1 MFKKGQAAMEFLM
14 TYGWAIL
21 VVLAAIGALAYFG
34 VLSPDNLLPERTSFQ
49 APIPNIDNAYIT
61 TDGAVEIAF
70 SSNVGYAINIK
81 TASASMTGIEVAGV
95 PADCTTGTTVEVN
108 GVAADTD
115 VVNNGKANVKWTCLA
130 AGNAAVAWNKGDRVK
145 GTLTFTYTN
154 SYTGQTRSH
163 TGTINGKVS

>member
-61 TDGAVEIAF
+61 ANGAIEIPFSNNNANQIEVHTANAGMAATFEVGGSTIDCSGGNTVTIDGAAANKNI
-70 SSNVGYAINIK
+70 SNN
-81 TASASMTGIEVAGV
+81 
-95 PADCTTGTTVEVN
+95 
-108 GVAADTD
+108 
-115 VVNNGKANVKWTCLA
+115 ANFRVKWTCPA
-130 AGNAAVAWNKGDRVK
+130 AAWTAGQRVK
-145 GTLTFTYTN
+145 GSISFEYKN
-154 SYTGQTRSH
+154 IYTGHTRSA
-163 TGTINGKVS
+163 TGSINGKVA